1 MAGIDSFLKL
11 DKVTSEST
19 KKGHEKEIDVLSWTW
34 GASNASSL
42 GGGGSGL
49 SRGKAVP
56 NDFHITHRYDSASPT
71 IAQKCAN
78 GSHFDTAVVT
88 CRQAGGDQQEFLK
101 ITMSHVIITNVS
113 PAASEGGEIVE
124 AVSMMYNKVKYE
136 YKPMDATGKLGGAIV
151 FEWDVSAQTVS

>member
-19 KKGHEKEIDVLSWTW
+19 KKGHEKEIDVLSWQW
-34 GASNASSL
+34 GAKNESSL

-56 NDFHITHRYDSASPT
+56 DVLMIEHRYDSASPT

-78 GSHFDTAVVT
+78 GSHFDTAVLT
-88 CRQAGGDQQEFLK
+88 CRQAGGEQQEFLK
-101 ITMSHVIITNVS
+101 ITMSHVIITSVE
-113 PAASEGGEIVE
+113 PRAADGGEVTE
-124 AVSMMYNKVKYE
+124 AVQMMYNKIKYE
-136 YKPMDATGKLGGAIV
+136 YKPMDSGGKLGGAIV
-151 FEWDVSAQTVS
+151 FEWDVAAQVVT